1 MRKPTVFLI
10 DEDNDS
16 RLLLRENLKDEDFNV
31 SLAVDEEDALDRAG
45 GGCLKADL
53 VIINLLKKSPDEVLK
68 IGKNIRRAGNID
80 APLVIIANKYGEDL
94 EGTNARFGENEYI
107 TYLEDGEQLSDLI
120 DRLIKGN

>member
-31 SLAVDEEDALDRAG
+31 SLAIDEEDALDRAG

>member
-31 SLAVDEEDALDRAG
+31 SLAIDEEDALDRAG

-80 APLVIIANKYGEDL
+80 APLIIIANKYGEDL
-94 EGTNARFGENEYI
+94 EGTNARFGENEYV